1 MNTPAGLH
9 DLALRSRDIRAT
21 AKLPDGTYHV
31 QPLLDSAIELSVAW
45 DDLIKIGTSVKR
57 EHHVVEPE
65 MSFRLVRLVASAVN
79 LLVI

>member
-45 DDLIKIGTSVKR
+45 TI
-57 EHHVVEPE
+57 
-65 MSFRLVRLVASAVN
+65 
-79 LLVI
+79 